1 MKNQKRIYY
10 LFYLIWTFLP
20 AHHLGAQEKGAWQV
34 TADSLINPPLL
45 KGGEQI
51 VRFDSSHIHIGTLW
65 DNDTPR
71 QYTFLFRNVS
81 SDEIRITRVTTSC
94 GCTAAIFTS
103 GTIAPGAE
111 DKVILTY
118 NPKDRIGT
126 VETHAFVY
134 TTVSR
139 IHPIVRLTLIGE
151 VLCSDVWGYLPYRTG
166 TLRMKRKRVVF
177 SEITPRSRPSE
188 RILCANTGEKPM
200 TLSVRMLPSYARFH
214 SEPETILPGKE
225 GDLVIT
231 VEGNK
236 LVGQVGEQLR
246 FSFALEGVD
255 APIQERLVNVIVNRV
270 QE

>member
-10 LFYLIWTFLP
+10 FFYWMLAFLP

-34 TADSLINPPLL
+34 VADSLINPPLL

-51 VRFDSSHIHIGTLW
+51 VRFDSSHIHIGTLR
-65 DNDTPR
+65 DNDAPR
-71 QYTFLFRNVS
+71 QYTFHFRNLS
-81 SDEIRITRVTTSC
+81 SDEIRITKVTTSC
-94 GCTAAIFTS
+94 GCAAAIFPS

-111 DKVILTY
+111 DKVTLTY

-134 TTVSR
+134 TTVSHIR
-139 IHPIVRLTLIGE
+139 PIARLTLIGE
-151 VLCSDVWGYLPYRTG
+151 VLCSDVWGYLPYQAG
-166 TLRMKRKRVVF
+166 TLRMKRKQVVF
-177 SEITPRSRPSE
+177 SEITSRNRPAE
-188 RILCANTGEKPM
+188 RILCANTGEKPV
-200 TLSVRMLPSYARFH
+200 TLSARMLPSYARFY
-214 SEPETILPGKE
+214 SEPETILPGEE

-236 LVGQVGEQLR
+236 LVGQVGERLQ
-246 FSFALEGVD
+246 FSFALEGID
-255 APIQERLVNVIVNRV
+255 APLSERQVNVIINRV